1 MPNVT
6 TRTAGPLT
14 AAPPPSL
21 TASQRRLLADTL
33 SLGDA
38 VQSPDPFA
46 SWSAPATL
54 PEPARV
60 KAVIAELDRGLQ
72 PTRPQFLKW
81 ICDKLS
87 ALPSQGANATNAAF
101 WTDNVI
107 DVCREYPEDLLQ
119 SACLEL
125 LKTRQW
131 RPTPAEIVRTIEA
144 KHSERRR
151 MLARAKRLLPEASK
165 PTEAPAFTPEPE
177 EDRLR
182 ATIRRFLDG
191 NVGSFLRPMLQRSA
205 IAAEKRLA
213 EIERREPGAWIRDGL
228 SASTSEGLKPPDVE
242 LPKPSPKTQA
252 ALNRAAARRH
262 REQGR
267 EGIAAMLEREAD
279 ALAPERREEP
289 IGDEHAEEAA

>member
-6 TRTAGPLT
+6 TRKAGPLT

-21 TASQRRLLADTL
+21 TESQRRLLADTL
-33 SLGDA
+33 SLGDM
-38 VQSPDPFA
+38 QPSPDPFA
-46 SWSAPATL
+46 SWSPPVVL

-60 KAVIAELDRGLQ
+60 KAVVAELERGLM

-87 ALPSQGANATNAAF
+87 ALPSQGASGVNAAL
-101 WTDNVI
+101 WTDNVC
-107 DVCREYPEDLLQ
+107 DVCEGFPEDLLQ

-125 LKTRQW
+125 LKTRTF
-131 RPTPAEIVRTIEA
+131 RPSPAEIVKVIEP
-144 KHSERRR
+144 KHAERRR
-151 MLARAKRLLPEASK
+151 MLARARRLLPEAPK
-165 PTEAPAFTPEPE
+165 PAVAATWTPEPE

-182 ATIRRFLDG
+182 ATIRRFFDG
-191 NVGSFLRPMLQRSA
+191 KGGSFLRPMLQRSA

-213 EIERREPGAWIRDGL
+213 EIEGRAPGDWIRDGL
-228 SASTSEGLKPPDVE
+228 IGGAGETLKAPDVE

-262 REQGR
+262 RQQGR
-267 EGIAAMLEREAD
+267 EGVAAMLEREAD
-279 ALAPERREEP
+279 ALDPQHVEEP
-289 IGDEHAEEAA
+289 LGDEHGEAA

>member
-33 SLGDA
+33 SLGDT
-38 VQSPDPFA
+38 VPSLDPFA
-46 SWSAPATL
+46 SWSPPATL
-54 PEPARV
+54 PEPPRV

-101 WTDNVI
+101 WTDNVC
-107 DVCREYPEDLLQ
+107 DVCEAYPEDLLQ

-125 LKTRQW
+125 LKTRTW
-131 RPTPAEIVRTIEA
+131 RPSPAEIVKTIEP
-144 KHSERRR
+144 KHAERRR
-151 MLARAKRLLPEASK
+151 MLARAKRLLPEAPK
-165 PTEAPAFTPEPE
+165 PKDAPAFTPEPE
-177 EDRLR
+177 EVRLR
-182 ATIRRFLDG
+182 ATVARYRDG
-191 NVGSFLRPMLQRSA
+191 GAGSFLRSILQRSA

-213 EIERREPGAWIRDGL
+213 EIEGRQPEDWARAAVAEIGA
-228 SASTSEGLKPPDVE
+228 EGPRVTDLKLPPV
-242 LPKPSPKTQA
+242 SPANQA
-252 ALNRAAARRH
+252 ALKRALARKH

-267 EGIAAMLEREAD
+267 EGLAEMLEREAD
-279 ALAPERREEP
+279 ALAPEHAEEP
-289 IGDEHAEEAA
+289 LGDEHGEAA